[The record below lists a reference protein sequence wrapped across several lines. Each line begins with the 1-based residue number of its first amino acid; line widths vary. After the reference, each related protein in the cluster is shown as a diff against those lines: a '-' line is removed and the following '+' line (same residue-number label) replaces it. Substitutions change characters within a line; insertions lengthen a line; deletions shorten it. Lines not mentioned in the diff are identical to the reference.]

1 MSIGD
6 LLKDGR
12 YQIVNYLGKGS
23 QGVVFL
29 VEDLKT
35 KEKYLNSSLLF
46 VILIFN
52 NQIGKQLKE

>member
-12 YQIVNYLGKGS
+12 YQILSKLGKGS

-35 KEKYLNSSLLF
+35 KEKY
-46 VILIFN
+46 FN
-52 NQIGKQLKE
+52 Y

>member
-6 LLKDGR
+6 LLKDVR
-12 YQIVNYLGKGS
+12 YQILSKLVKGS

-35 KEKYLNSSLLF
+35 NEKYLNS
-46 VILIFN
+46 
-52 NQIGKQLKE
+52 